1 MDVCDIEI
9 LDTTKTISDFI
20 NDKIKELNS
29 ASFIQDSEV
38 SFHVANL
45 DDLHQKHIRWLRTL
59 PRVKPFYAVKCNS
72 TPAVIRMLSTLG
84 TGFDCASKFSK
95 VINEA
100 LDEFFPADSGVQ
112 VIAEPGRYYV
122 DSAFTLAVNVFAK
135 KVVMDDVT
143 QIRGVYNVGKTGES
157 YLRRNDIYLIKF
169 LKTMV
174 NKI

>member
-1 MDVCDIEI
+1 MKSKKSWVY
-9 LDTTKTISDFI
+9 LMSTKD
-20 NDKIKELNS
+20 ELLV
-29 ASFIQDSEV
+29 EV
-38 SFHVANL
+38 PFHVANL

-112 VIAEPGRYYV
+112 VIAEPGQYYV

-143 QIRGVYNVGKTGES
+143 QIRGVYNVDGVFGSLNCLIS
-157 YLRRNDIYLIKF
+157 YPAHTNVAPYLHRVI
-169 LKTMV
+169 
-174 NKI
+174 

>member
-1 MDVCDIEI
+1 YDLGCSQ
-9 LDTTKTISDFI
+9 KSW
-20 NDKIKELNS
+20 
-29 ASFIQDSEV
+29 DSEV
-38 SFHVANL
+38 PFHVANL

-112 VIAEPGRYYV
+112 VIAEPGQYYV
-122 DSAFTLAVNVFAK
+122 GSAFTLAVNVFAK

-143 QIRGVYNVGKTGES
+143 QIRDPENDRVMMYYITDGVFGSLNFLISYPAHINVAP
-157 YLRRNDIYLIKF
+157 YLHRVI
-169 LKTMV
+169 
-174 NKI
+174 